1 MKKLVSILLAGISA
15 ITVSSALVGCGGE
28 SGLREEENKLSVSI
42 TENNTLQESEPET
55 EYYLSELIKD
65 SAPVMQANIPY
76 INKGEIDGET
86 IYIHTI
92 GVWDVAEEE
101 FAEVKSILGE
111 VKLERYDVNSPEFA
125 PYFWV
130 TCNPPYRLWLN
141 YGEQKTVQIKVNNRY
156 QQELGANLFVGYSN
170 NGEYITLR
178 GLISDEAQETLFA
191 TAKNRYESTKE

>member
-28 SGLREEENKLSVSI
+28 SSLGEDENKLPVS
-42 TENNTLQESEPET
+42 TAEDNTLQAHEPEK